1 MPRHLFSRPV
11 VAIGLALVVGLA
23 ALFVSATSAKGKP
36 STSSDSGGI
45 SAILDPSDWYLTL
58 PTGHKGDPDTVE
70 MPKLAGFSCSAFHLN
85 DAKDGVVFTANA
97 GGVTTSGSSYPR
109 SELREMDGSDHASW
123 TNTHG
128 THTLTVRQAVTTLP
142 KAKPDVVTAQ
152 IHDAN
157 DDVLEVRIEGS
168 RLTAQ
173 YNDGKTEVTLDPH
186 YKLGTAYDLT
196 ITASGGRIRV
206 DYNGA
211 KKLDIAKKGSGW
223 YFKSGSYIQSNT
235 SKGDKASA
243 VAVVVIYRLAVKH
256 SG

>member
-1 MPRHLFSRPV
+1 
-11 VAIGLALVVGLA
+11 
-23 ALFVSATSAKGKP
+23 
-36 STSSDSGGI
+36 
-45 SAILDPSDWYLTL
+45 
-58 PTGHKGDPDTVE
+58 
-70 MPKLAGFSCSAFHLN
+70 MPKLADFSGNAFHLN

-109 SELREMDGSDHASW
+109 SELREMDGNSHASW

-142 KAKPDVVTAQ
+142 KAKPEVVTAQ

-157 DDVLEVRIEGS
+157 DDVLEIRLEGS
-168 RLTAQ
+168 TLIAQ
-173 YNDGKTEVTLDPH
+173 YNDGKTGVTLDPH

-196 ITASGGRIRV
+196 LTAAGGRIRV

-211 KKLDIAKKGSGW
+211 KKLDIAKRGSGW
-223 YFKSGSYIQSNT
+223 YFKSGSYVQSNT

-243 VAVVVIYRLAVKH
+243 AAVVVIYGLAVKH
-256 SG
+256 SA